1 MQNGESSYRRY
12 LDGDQAAFDEIM
24 RLYRNSLTFFINRF
38 VHDLDAADDLAIDT
52 FMYLIIHRYRYNF
65 KTSLKTYLFMIGRS
79 RALDYIRH
87 RGKFTMVELS
97 EAERELPQEPSL
109 EELILL
115 DERKQALNHALRQ
128 LPQDMQTAVHLVYF
142 EDLSYED
149 AAKVMRKN
157 KKQIANLL
165 YRAKVQLRSILGKDG
180 ALV

>member
-1 MQNGESSYRRY
+1 MDSGESSYRRY
-12 LDGDQAAFDEIM
+12 LDGDETAFDDIM

-38 VHDLDAADDLAIDT
+38 VHDMDAAEDLAIDT
-52 FMYLIIHRYRYNF
+52 FLYLIVHRYRYNF

-79 RALDYIRH
+79 RALDYIKH
-87 RGKFTMVELS
+87 RKVITEVELS
-97 EAERELPQEPSL
+97 QAEHELPQGPTL
-109 EELILL
+109 EEIILL
-115 DERKQALNHALRQ
+115 DDRKQALNSALRQ

-149 AAKVMRKN
+149 AAKVMKKN
-157 KKQIANLL
+157 KKQVANLL